1 MEYKYKWDRDN
12 CWFKEKCELLNTED
26 CRETCRR
33 YRYLDFLAESAL
45 LTKSQQHPPKL
56 TCNETDEKQFI
67 QLSEIKRDIEN
78 FVKEGHNLVIQSEFT
93 GNGKTS
99 WALKLLMQYL
109 SKLGYNEK
117 PRALFINVPKFVMM
131 KKDMISGY
139 IHPNLKYILDNIE
152 KVDLVV
158 WDDIAVTEM
167 TPYDYLNIYVHINSR
182 IDNGKSNIYTANYI
196 RGKMENILGDRL
208 YSRVMLYSQV
218 ITLYE
223 HDKRNQGDAD

>member
-1 MEYKYKWDRDN
+1 MEYKYKWDINN
-12 CWFKEKCELLNTED
+12 CWFKERCDLFNTEQ
-26 CRETCRR
+26 CNSMCSR

-45 LTKSQQHPPKL
+45 LTKSQQHPPRL
-56 TCNETDEKQFI
+56 SCGELDENQFI
-67 QLSEIKRDIEN
+67 QLSEIKSDIEN
-78 FVKEGHNLVIQSEFT
+78 FIKTGNNLVIQSEFT

-109 SKLGYNEK
+109 SKLAYNEK

-131 KKDMISGY
+131 KKDMINGY
-139 IHPNLKYILDNIE
+139 IHPDLKYILDNIE

-167 TPYDYLNIYVHINSR
+167 TPHDYLNIYVHINSR
-182 IDNGKSNIYTANYI
+182 IDNKKSNIYTANYI

-208 YSRVMLYSQV
+208 YSRVML
-218 ITLYE
+218 
-223 HDKRNQGDAD
+223 N